1 MNHFNLP
8 KGLLD
13 SVSKVMKETKV
24 DHTPLQEKLIQGNKA
39 AVKVTTDFDNA
50 VASVVAEGRKK
61 AAADQAKFFEASVA
75 AHKGMGKSIAESIAT
90 KEEVTVDCIIA
101 ESAFEEIAT
110 RMKNVGVARRMQNVT
125 EQKET
130 IAQMTRTFA
139 ASFDQVVEANLSAE
153 LRSEQAIQEAL
164 QAVKTEIRTQ
174 MLNAVNVANAA
185 RVVDEA
191 SKIVTLLSVQEA
203 LKGKQKKIDANKN
216 GKIDANDFEVL
227 KTRHAKAGSDAV
239 DEGKVLDTL
248 KKVGKKA
255 LETLGHGSDEDLRKD
270 LQKKMGAKPEQ
281 QTGKKSMAA
290 YNEDVE
296 QVDELKKSTL
306 ASYVDKAAQSA
317 VGSGMAAGDKQSF
330 TDNTRAKNFNSALKR
345 LSNIKKATARLAKEE
360 VELGEDMELTIEDFT
375 LEELQ
380 DFMVSEEF
388 QQLDELGRTTLTNY
402 VTKVANQRGAQAGS
416 RTAGLLAAAKKLRAM
431 KKKPVVAEEIEQVE
445 EDRSTGTVF
454 DAKVAAEFKKKKPG
468 ESAGFDSKK
477 TSTGTVYNRKPKK
490 EDEEVKEGVELSVE
504 EAERIAQIAKDLG
517 L

>member
-24 DHTPLQEKLIQGNKA
+24 DNTPLQEKLIQGNQA
-39 AVKVTTDFDNA
+39 AVKSTTDFDKA

-61 AAADQAKFFEASVA
+61 AAQDQAKFFEASVA
-75 AHKGMGKSIAESIAT
+75 AHKGMGKSIAEST
-90 KEEVTVDCIIA
+90 TVEVKASECIIA
-101 ESAFEEIAT
+101 ESAFAEIAT
-110 RMKNVGVARRMQNVT
+110 RMKNIGTARRMQSMT

-139 ASFDQVVEANLSAE
+139 ASFDQVIEANLSAE
-153 LRSEQAIQEAL
+153 VLADKEVSEAINE
-164 QAVKTEIRTQ
+164 VKAEIRTQ

-185 RVVDEA
+185 RVVDESA
-191 SKIVTLLSVQEA
+191 KIVAMLEA
-203 LKGKQKKIDANKN
+203 KGAMKKKSDSCT
-216 GKIDANDFEVL
+216 DPYEVGNL
-227 KTRHAKAGSDAV
+227 KTRHTKTGSDAV
-239 DEGKVLDTL
+239 DEAKKLDPIGKEDDDVNNDGKVDSSDSYLKNRRKSIAKNIKEDQVEEGKVLDTL

-281 QTGKKSMAA
+281 QHGKKSMAT
-290 YNEDVE
+290 YN
-296 QVDELKKSTL
+296 
-306 ASYVDKAAQSA
+306 
-317 VGSGMAAGDKQSF
+317 
-330 TDNTRAKNFNSALKR
+330 
-345 LSNIKKATARLAKEE
+345 EE
-360 VELGEDMELTIEDFT
+360 VE
-375 LEELQ
+375 
-380 DFMVSEEF
+380 
-388 QQLDELGRTTLTNY
+388 QLDELGRTTLTNY

-431 KKKPVVAEEIEQVE
+431 KKKPVVAEDIEQIDEKDIGKHNNATTGFKAMVKKLTPKYGAEGAAKIAGAEKKKVMGEEVEQVE
-445 EDRSTGTVF
+445 EERSTGTVF

-504 EAERIAQIAKDLG
+504 EAERIAQLAKDLG